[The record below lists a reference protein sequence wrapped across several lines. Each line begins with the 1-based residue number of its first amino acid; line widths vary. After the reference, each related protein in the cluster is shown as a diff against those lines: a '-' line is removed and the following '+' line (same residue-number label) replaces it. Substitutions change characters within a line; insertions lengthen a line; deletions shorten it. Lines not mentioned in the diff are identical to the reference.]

1 MEQFSN
7 LDPSGNTLAKSKH
20 LYCAKS
26 PKRVQNTF
34 RTIMQYMKFL
44 IDSRAR
50 VLLATVLGT
59 GILLSGVSKL
69 TFEPSVLQ
77 ARDQQAPQPDVH
89 GLGQPQIET
98 NSLDGHLPDQ
108 AHAMAD
114 VGYHFANLWFAADKQ
129 NWPLANYYLGETRSH
144 LKWAVRIH
152 PVRKTS
158 GGLEVDLKGI
168 LDAVDNTFLAQ
179 IDKSIEHK
187 DVASFKTAYRQTLE
201 GCYACHKACEKPF
214 LRPQIPSAA
223 SVSILNFDPNATW
236 PE

>member
-7 LDPSGNTLAKSKH
+7 LDALGNALAPNKNLH
-20 LYCAKS
+20 CAES
-26 PKRVQNTF
+26 PKRVQNRF
-34 RTIMQYMKFL
+34 RTKMRYRKFL

-50 VLLATVLGT
+50 VLVATVLGT

-69 TFEPSVLQ
+69 TFEPAVLQ

-144 LKWAVRIH
+144 LRWAVRIH
-152 PVRKTS
+152 PVRQTKA
-158 GGLEVDLKGI
+158 GANVDLKGI
-168 LDAVDNTFLAQ
+168 LDAVDNSFLTEVGKA
-179 IDKSIEHK
+179 IENK
-187 DVASFKTAYRQTLE
+187 DTAGFKTAYRQTME

-223 SVSILNFDPNATW
+223 SATILNFDPAATW